1 MKTILTWLSS
11 LALLCMLH
19 FRIIPIADSTV
30 RALWMGL
37 IFACTLALLLPRGF
51 YQTSKRHWLWL
62 VMYVAASLLFFLH
75 VPSVLERGADAVQ
88 ERWFPEK
95 RSTLPLIE
103 QQTAAPKAQSGN
115 WLWNDQTIRAL
126 PRRANLRPGT
136 QPEVFVQIDSPADAA
151 ALLTARAYVSAFALG
166 TYQNAAWSL
175 TPNDTLSA
183 PRFPQRPGRLYSY
196 EIFHSVDPSGQSP
209 MLSLQGM
216 RDVAIEPLSYRGD
229 GVLVLPTLAAGT
241 GYRYRAR
248 SQPLQ
253 IDDLTDDARAAP
265 RTSVPSPWLALPV
278 EENIEIGIC
287 GLNAES
293 ITPGTLKSQL
303 KQIRDAI
310 RQECAYSLDIENPE
324 NLDPLEN
331 FLFHEKRG
339 HCEMFATAGALC
351 ARALGIPA
359 RIAYGW
365 AGGTYYESSNLFVF
379 RAREA
384 HAWTEVLIDGIGWVV
399 MDCTPPASIGNSQ
412 PAPPDASPLTD
423 MQQPEQATEDS
434 SSPLPVGP
442 LSSALLGIFVLC
454 MSAALFFAR
463 RAERTR
469 APASSRSM
477 ALPAP
482 GYYQAFLQYLR
493 VNQLAHSPAQTLRQ
507 LLARM
512 KSTPDFARK
521 LLAYHYSTRY
531 GTEKPDALVEKELE
545 HEIRAEHNG
554 RD

>member
-1 MKTILTWLSS
+1 
-11 LALLCMLH
+11 
-19 FRIIPIADSTV
+19 
-30 RALWMGL
+30 
-37 IFACTLALLLPRGF
+37 
-51 YQTSKRHWLWL
+51 
-62 VMYVAASLLFFLH
+62 
-75 VPSVLERGADAVQ
+75 
-88 ERWFPEK
+88 
-95 RSTLPLIE
+95 
-103 QQTAAPKAQSGN
+103 
-115 WLWNDQTIRAL
+115 
-126 PRRANLRPGT
+126 
-136 QPEVFVQIDSPADAA
+136 
-151 ALLTARAYVSAFALG
+151 
-166 TYQNAAWSL
+166 
-175 TPNDTLSA
+175 
-183 PRFPQRPGRLYSY
+183 
-196 EIFHSVDPSGQSP
+196 
-209 MLSLQGM
+209 
-216 RDVAIEPLSYRGD
+216 
-229 GVLVLPTLAAGT
+229 
-241 GYRYRAR
+241 
-248 SQPLQ
+248 
-253 IDDLTDDARAAP
+253 
-265 RTSVPSPWLALPV
+265 V
-278 EENIEIGIC
+278 EENIEIGIR

>member
-1 MKTILTWLSS
+1 MKFFLTWFSG
-11 LALLCMLH
+11 LAMLCLLH
-19 FRIIPIADSTV
+19 FEIIPVADSTV
-30 RALWMGL
+30 RALLMGVVFFL
-37 IFACTLALLLPRGF
+37 TMAMLLPRGF
-51 YQTSKRHWLWL
+51 YDASKRYWLWL
-62 VMYVAASLLFFLH
+62 AVYAALSLLFFLH
-75 VPSVLERGADAVQ
+75 VPPVLESGADAVQ
-88 ERWFPEK
+88 ERWFPEN
-95 RSTLPLIE
+95 RRTVPLIE
-103 QQTAAPKAQSGN
+103 QQTAAPKSQSGN

-126 PRRANLRPGT
+126 PRRANLRPGM
-136 QPEVFVQIDSPADAA
+136 QPEVFVQMDSSRDAA
-151 ALLTARAYVSAFALG
+151 ELLRQRAYVSAFALG

-175 TPNDTLSA
+175 TPNDTSSA

-196 EIFHSVDPSGQSP
+196 EIFHSADPSGQSP

-229 GVLVLPTLAAGT
+229 GVLVLPPQASGI

-253 IDDLTDDARAAP
+253 IDDLPDDARAAP
-265 RTSVPSPWLALPV
+265 RTSVPAPWLALPS
-278 EENIEIGIC
+278 EETIEIGIH
-287 GLNAES
+287 GLNAAS

-303 KQIRDAI
+303 MQMRDAL
-310 RQECAYSLDIENPE
+310 RQECEYSLDIENPR

-351 ARALGIPA
+351 ARARGIPA

-412 PAPPDASPLTD
+412 SAPPEATPLAE
-423 MQQPEQATEDS
+423 MQDPKHESENSRT
-434 SSPLPVGP
+434 PLPVGP
-442 LSSALLGIFVLC
+442 VSGVLIALLVLSILGVLVL
-454 MSAALFFAR
+454 MRSSN
-463 RAERTR
+463 RT
-469 APASSRSM
+469 AIPTSSRPTT
-477 ALPAP
+477 AIAP
-482 GYYQAFLQYLR
+482 GYYQAFLHYLR
-493 VNQLAHSPAQTLRQ
+493 VHQQSHSPARTLRQ
-507 LLARM
+507 ILQRM
-512 KSTPDFARK
+512 KSSPGFAGK

-531 GTEKPDALVEKELE
+531 GKQHPDAGIEKSLE
-545 HEIRAEHNG
+545 QEIRAEERG
-554 RD
+554 S

>member
-1 MKTILTWLSS
+1 MKTIFMWLSS
-11 LALLCMLH
+11 FALLCLLH

-37 IFACTLALLLPRGF
+37 IFACTSGLLLPQGF

-62 VMYVAASLLFFLH
+62 AMYVAGSLLFFLH
-75 VPSVLERGADAVQ
+75 VPPVLERGADAVQ

-95 RSTLPLIE
+95 RRTLPLIE
-103 QQTAAPKAQSGN
+103 QQTGTPKAQSGN

-136 QPEVFVQIDSPADAA
+136 QPEVFVQMDSRADAA

-175 TPNDTLSA
+175 TPNDTSSA
-183 PRFPQRPGRLYSY
+183 PRFPQRPSRLYSY
-196 EIFHSVDPSGQSP
+196 EIFHSADPSGQSLL
-209 MLSLQGM
+209 LSLQGM

-229 GVLVLPTLAAGT
+229 GVLVLPALAAGT
-241 GYRYRAR
+241 GYRYRGR
-248 SQPLQ
+248 SQPLH
-253 IDDLTDDARAAP
+253 IDDLTDDVKAAP

-278 EENIEIGIC
+278 EENIEIGIR

-293 ITPGTLKSQL
+293 ITHGTLKSQL

-339 HCEMFATAGALC
+339 HCEMFATAGAVC

-399 MDCTPPASIGNSQ
+399 MDCTPAASIGNSQ
-412 PAPPDASPLTD
+412 TAPPDASPLTD
-423 MQQPEQATEDS
+423 MQQHEQATEDS
-434 SSPLPVGP
+434 SSTLPVGP
-442 LSSALLGIFVLC
+442 LSSVLLGIFVLC
-454 MSAALFFAR
+454 MSVVMFFAC
-463 RAERTR
+463 RAERKQPSTL
-469 APASSRSM
+469 SWST
-477 ALPAP
+477 ALPDP

-493 VNQLAHSPAQTLRQ
+493 VYKLVHSPALTLRQ

-512 KSTPDFARK
+512 KSTPQFAKK

-531 GTEKPDALVEKELE
+531 GTREPDALVEKELE
-545 HEIRAEHNG
+545 HEICAEHRG